1 MYTTDLLALH
11 SASACQAAR
20 IDHRIVHVHTPLDT
34 QQWQAYLQHHPDA
47 NFATYILSG
56 LQHGFRIGAQQAAQL
71 RSTTT
76 NMLSAIQNPQVIGD
90 YLRKELEA
98 GNIFGPFN
106 PHTIT
111 DLHTNRFGVIPKK
124 HQPGKWRLITDLS
137 FPEGASVNDAIDSSL
152 CSLVYT
158 SVEHVAEVALKL
170 GPGSLLAKIDIKS
183 AYRLIPVHPLDRHM
197 LGMQWEGLAYVD
209 GMLPFGLRSAPKI
222 FNAVADALEWCIAKQ
237 GVTHIFHYLDDFLV
251 MGPPQSDACK
261 ANLHT
266 LQTVCARLGVP
277 LAPEKQ
283 EGPTTTLTFLGIVI
297 DTVRGELRLPA
308 DKLQRLLSAVD
319 MWLSKKACTRRE
331 LESLIGTLQHA
342 CKVIKPGRSF
352 LRRAI
357 ALLSVAKR
365 RHHHIRLNADFRSDM
380 MWWKVFASH
389 WNATA
394 VIIQK
399 GPPDVAITSDASGIW
414 GCGAWCQQRWF
425 QLQWVEFIQK
435 KHIAVKELLPIVIAS
450 LIWGPQLAG
459 KRVSSNCDNSAVV
472 SVLNSR
478 TSKDKDMMQLLRCLF
493 FVEAYFQF
501 HLEAHHIPGIS
512 NECADDSSRNRL
524 AAFRTKLPQ
533 ANHYPT
539 PIPSS
544 LLQWLLKPQADW
556 SSPSWIQQF
565 STFVKKH

>member
-1 MYTTDLLALH
+1 MI
-11 SASACQAAR
+11 S
-20 IDHRIVHVHTPLDT
+20 
-34 QQWQAYLQHHPDA
+34 
-47 NFATYILSG
+47 
-56 LQHGFRIGAQQAAQL
+56 
-71 RSTTT
+71 
-76 NMLSAIQNPQVIGD
+76 D
-90 YLRKELEA
+90 YLRKELDA

-124 HQPGKWRLITDLS
+124 HQPGQWRLITDLS

-266 LQTVCARLGVP
+266 LQTVCAKLGVP

-308 DKLQRLLSAVD
+308 DKLQCLLSAVD
-319 MWLSKKACTRRE
+319 MWLSKKACT
-331 LESLIGTLQHA
+331 
-342 CKVIKPGRSF
+342 
-352 LRRAI
+352 
-357 ALLSVAKR
+357 
-365 RHHHIRLNADFRSDM
+365 
-380 MWWKVFASH
+380 
-389 WNATA
+389 
-394 VIIQK
+394 
-399 GPPDVAITSDASGIW
+399 
-414 GCGAWCQQRWF
+414 
-425 QLQWVEFIQK
+425 
-435 KHIAVKELLPIVIAS
+435 
-450 LIWGPQLAG
+450 
-459 KRVSSNCDNSAVV
+459 
-472 SVLNSR
+472 
-478 TSKDKDMMQLLRCLF
+478 
-493 FVEAYFQF
+493 
-501 HLEAHHIPGIS
+501 
-512 NECADDSSRNRL
+512 
-524 AAFRTKLPQ
+524 
-533 ANHYPT
+533 
-539 PIPSS
+539 
-544 LLQWLLKPQADW
+544 
-556 SSPSWIQQF
+556 
-565 STFVKKH
+565 